1 MRKLIV
7 GTLLIAILMSG
18 CSNTMADIYDNESKI
33 TSDTN
38 SFNLNGIK
46 QEINGN
52 SYNATVEKI
61 YYDDFIDKLALA
73 KQKLTPAQRN
83 IFEMSREEGMS
94 NAEIAALSD
103 ISEQTVKNHLSAAL
117 KSLREEL
124 RKYNYLFVLFIQ
136 KIRKR
141 LRFSDDFPIFFRYSI
156 WVKIYFHAEENKF
169 SLA

>member
-1 MRKLIV
+1 MKRKLC
-7 GTLLIAILMSG
+7 LLLFFCLLLTAPALRAQQKATPKSG
-18 CSNTMADIYDNESKI
+18 EGIS
-33 TSDTN
+33 
-38 SFNLNGIK
+38 SFLLRHNRAPK
-46 QEINGN
+46 
-52 SYNATVEKI
+52 K

-124 RKYNYLFVLFIQ
+124 RKYNYLFVLFI
-136 KIRKR
+136 
-141 LRFSDDFPIFFRYSI
+141 
-156 WVKIYFHAEENKF
+156 
-169 SLA
+169 